1 MADMLAMVNETDQL
15 DKFSAAEAVLPLQF
29 YGARRGAA
37 TIEPLR
43 RLMVAMLVDAVRCF
57 QTKFETRQQA
67 RRQEFAEVRSWIF
80 SDEDN
85 GVFSFKAVC
94 DALEIDPEAIR
105 KELVRWKEKALSGEK
120 PLKIRRSPVPLAK
133 RIRDNSKELQKM
145 SAKGYGAT
153 RSQRDMHRAD
163 SN

>member
-1 MADMLAMVNETDQL
+1 MAEVPAMVKETERLNDEL
-15 DKFSAAEAVLPLQF
+15 SAAEAVLPMQF

-57 QTKFETRQQA
+57 QTKFEARQPA
-67 RRQEFAEVRSWIF
+67 RRQEFSEVRSWIF

-94 DALEIDPEAIR
+94 DELEIDPEAIR
-105 KELVRWKEKALSGEK
+105 KGLVRWNEKELSGAK

-133 RIRDNSKELQKM
+133 CISR
-145 SAKGYGAT
+145 
-153 RSQRDMHRAD
+153 
-163 SN
+163 

>member
-1 MADMLAMVNETDQL
+1 M
-15 DKFSAAEAVLPLQF
+15 
-29 YGARRGAA
+29 
-37 TIEPLR
+37 
-43 RLMVAMLVDAVRCF
+43 
-57 QTKFETRQQA
+57 
-67 RRQEFAEVRSWIF
+67 RSWIF
-80 SDEDN
+80 SDADN

-105 KELVRWKEKALSGEK
+105 KELVRWKEKGLSGEK

-145 SAKGYGAT
+145 STKGYGAT

>member
-1 MADMLAMVNETDQL
+1 MAEVPAMVKETERLNDEL
-15 DKFSAAEAVLPLQF
+15 SAAEAVLPMQF

-57 QTKFETRQQA
+57 QTTFEARQQA

-105 KELVRWKEKALSGEK
+105 KELVRWEERRLSGPE
-120 PLKIRRSPVPLAK
+120 PRMKIRRSPVPLAK
-133 RIRDNSKELQKM
+133 RISR
-145 SAKGYGAT
+145 
-153 RSQRDMHRAD
+153 
-163 SN
+163 

>member
-1 MADMLAMVNETDQL
+1 MAEVLAMVNETDQL

-57 QTKFETRQQA
+57 QNTFEARQQA

-105 KELVRWKEKALSGEK
+105 KELLRWEERRRSGLE
-120 PLKIRRSPVPLAK
+120 PRMKIRRSPVPLAK
-133 RIRDNSKELQKM
+133 RISR
-145 SAKGYGAT
+145 
-153 RSQRDMHRAD
+153 
-163 SN
+163 

>member
-1 MADMLAMVNETDQL
+1 MAEVPAMVKETEQL
-15 DKFSAAEAVLPLQF
+15 NDELSAAEAVLPMQF

-57 QTKFETRQQA
+57 QTKFEARQQA

-105 KELVRWKEKALSGEK
+105 KELVRWEGRSGE
-120 PLKIRRSPVPLAK
+120 PRMKIRRSPVPLAK
-133 RIRDNSKELQKM
+133 RISR
-145 SAKGYGAT
+145 
-153 RSQRDMHRAD
+153 
-163 SN
+163 

>member
-15 DKFSAAEAVLPLQF
+15 DDKFSAVEAVLPVQF

-57 QTKFETRQQA
+57 QTKFGARQPA
-67 RRQEFAEVRSWIF
+67 TRQEFAEVRSWIF

-85 GVFSFKAVC
+85 ATFSIKAVC
-94 DALEIDPEAIR
+94 DALEIDPKAIR
-105 KELVRWKEKALSGEK
+105 KGLVRWMEERLAGEK
-120 PLKIRRSPVPLAK
+120 PRTIVRRSAVPVAK
-133 RIRDNSKELQKM
+133 RISP
-145 SAKGYGAT
+145 
-153 RSQRDMHRAD
+153 
-163 SN
+163 

>member
-1 MADMLAMVNETDQL
+1 MAEVPAIVKETEQL
-15 DKFSAAEAVLPLQF
+15 NDELSAAQPVLPLQF

-67 RRQEFAEVRSWIF
+67 RRQDFAEVRSWIF

-105 KELVRWKEKALSGEK
+105 KELVRWKEEGAFRREAAEDSALASAACQAHFV
-120 PLKIRRSPVPLAK
+120 IIARSFRK
-133 RIRDNSKELQKM
+133 CQ
-145 SAKGYGAT
+145 
-153 RSQRDMHRAD
+153 
-163 SN
+163 